1 MKKNHE
7 DKQTSASHHPVVSVN
22 GSEKR
27 RVILPDSVKVYLI
40 GFHCFS
46 EERARR
52 WIINEL
58 YPQGLFCPR
67 CGEGQR
73 LSRVISLSPSMKRI
87 VCEGCKRKF
96 SLFTGT
102 ILSGTR
108 LQCWQ
113 LAAMLMLM
121 GLGHRDADIARFA
134 DTNSS
139 TVGRWRRV
147 LRAHGSRIV

>member
-1 MKKNHE
+1 MDNEKDNPP
-7 DKQTSASHHPVVSVN
+7 SASHPVVSVN
-22 GSEKR
+22 GSEPR
-27 RVILPDSVKVYLI
+27 RAILPERSKVYLI
-40 GFHCFS
+40 GFRCFS

-52 WIINEL
+52 WLINEL
-58 YPQGLFCPR
+58 YPQGLFCPS
-67 CGEGQR
+67 CGVGQR
-73 LSRVISLSPSMKRI
+73 LSRVVSLTHSMKRI
-87 VCEGCKRKF
+87 TCKECKYKF
-96 SLFTGT
+96 SLFSGT

-134 DTNSS
+134 RTNSS

-147 LRAHGSRIV
+147 LRACGSRIV